1 MGWNINRALL
11 QPLAHMAHERIM
23 PVHLQLRIKKESA
36 VMRPF
41 SGIRVL
47 ELGNLLAGVELP
59 ATTLA
64 IADEV
69 VE

>member
-1 MGWNINRALL
+1 
-11 QPLAHMAHERIM
+11 
-23 PVHLQLRIKKESA
+23 LQLRIKKESA

-41 SGIRVL
+41 SGIL
-47 ELGNLLAGVELP
+47 ELGNLLTGVELP

>member
-1 MGWNINRALL
+1 
-11 QPLAHMAHERIM
+11 
-23 PVHLQLRIKKESA
+23 LQLRIKKESA